1 MRVPLTTQLRFGWTT
16 GTCATAALNA
26 SYTAMVTGKFPDIVS
41 IETPGGKTAELA
53 VHEPALTQTGA
64 IAAIIKDAGDD
75 PDVTHGAVIRVHV
88 APAAKGS
95 GICFH
100 AGKGVGMIT
109 RPGLPVPVGEPA
121 INPVPRQMMRD
132 IIAKLADEFHGPVD
146 LDVTISVDGGA
157 DIALKTWNP
166 RLGIEGGISILGTTG
181 IVRPYS
187 CSAWIASIHRGID
200 VVRANSLPHAIA
212 ITGATSETALR
223 AIVDVPDIAC
233 LDMGD
238 FIGGMLKYI
247 RRHPVPQLTIAG
259 GVGKLVKFAQGAVD
273 LHSARSQVDFERLA
287 DWAAGCGMVH
297 GDVRQANTVLEVI
310 QRADEPQKQALG
322 QLIAV
327 RCQEQAHSLLKGAD
341 VSLGILV
348 MARDGAVIGR
358 GIDASHSLFQ
368 APRHVGE

>member
-1 MRVPLTTQLRFGWTT
+1 MRAPLTTKLRFGWTT

-26 SYTAMVTGKFPDIVS
+26 SYTAMVTGKFPDIVF
-41 IETPGGKTAELA
+41 IETPGGKIAELA

-75 PDVTHGAVIRVHV
+75 PDVTHGAIIRVHV
-88 APAAKGS
+88 APATTGS
-95 GICFH
+95 GVCFH
-100 AGKGVGMIT
+100 AGEGVGIIT

-121 INPVPRQMMRD
+121 INPVPRQMMKD
-132 IIAKLADEFHGPVD
+132 IITKLADEFHGPVD

-200 VVRANSLPHAIA
+200 VARANRLPHAIA
-212 ITGATSETALR
+212 TTGASSETALR
-223 AIVDVPDIAC
+223 KYVDVLDIAC

-238 FIGGMLKYI
+238 FIGGMLKYL

-259 GVGKLVKFAQGAVD
+259 GVGKLVKFAQGAID
-273 LHSARSQVDFERLA
+273 LHSGRSQVDFARLA
-287 DWAAGCGMVH
+287 DWAAGCGMVYR
-297 GDVRQANTVLEVI
+297 DVRDANTVLEVI
-310 QRADEPQKQALG
+310 QRADEGQKQALG
-322 QLIAV
+322 QLIAL
-327 RCQEQAHSLLKGAD
+327 RCQEQAHGLLKGTD
-341 VSLGILV
+341 ISLAILV
-348 MARDGAVIGR
+348 MARDGSVIGR
-358 GIDASHSLFQ
+358 GIDASHSLFN
-368 APRHVGE
+368 AGEIW